1 MSWVDFILNIAG
13 LLLWLNWRAGII
25 DPLGKRTP
33 ATLVGTLRQAAP
45 SPAGRWNLPV
55 FLGALLF
62 CRAIL
67 YWQIGSALRWAGTLN
82 LGVITPAFFMKSD
95 WFGRALLF
103 SVLSF
108 LVALGILYSCLLL
121 LSLLKGPKPIHDFV
135 RLQLGRIDDW
145 PAAVKLISPFVV
157 AGVAWWG
164 ASWALAGLGIVPQ
177 PVSPA
182 ARIEESLVIAV
193 QSYLIWQFPVVALL
207 VLHLLNNYIYFGRHP
222 IWNYADVTANT
233 LLRPLKSLKWI
244 PLRIGKLD
252 LTPVAGIVIVFFAAQ
267 FLERALRHLW
277 IVETLKP
284 R

>member
-13 LLLWLNWRAGII
+13 LLLWLNWRAGTI
-25 DPLGKRTP
+25 DPLGKSTP

-45 SPAGRWNLPV
+45 SRGGRWNLPV

-62 CRAIL
+62 CRAVL

-82 LGVITPAFFMKSD
+82 LGVISPAFFMKSD
-95 WFGRALLF
+95 RFGQALLF

-108 LVALGILYSCLLL
+108 LVALGILYSSLLL
-121 LSLLKGPKPIHDFV
+121 LSLLKGPKPIHGFI
-135 RLQLGRIDDW
+135 RLQLGGIDEW
-145 PAAVKLISPFVV
+145 PAAVKFALPFVV
-157 AGVAWWG
+157 TVVGWW
-164 ASWALAGLGIVPQ
+164 AVSWALVWLRIIPQ

-193 QSYLIWQFPVVALL
+193 QGYLIWEFPVVALL
-207 VLHLLNNYIYFGRHP
+207 LLHLLNNYIYFGRHP
-222 IWNYADVTANT
+222 IWNYADVSANS
-233 LLRPLKSLKWI
+233 LLRPLKSLKWV

-252 LTPVAGIVIVFFAAQ
+252 LTAVVGIVIVVFAAE
-267 FLERALRHLW
+267 LIGRALRHLW
-277 IVETLKP
+277 VVETLK

>member
-13 LLLWLNWRAGII
+13 LLLWLNWRAGKA

-33 ATLVGTLRQAAP
+33 ATLVGTLRQAEP
-45 SPAGRWNLPV
+45 SRAQRSNLPI

-62 CRAIL
+62 LRALL

-82 LGVITPAFFMKSD
+82 LGVISPAFFSNR
-95 WFGRALLF
+95 FGLALLF

-121 LSLLKGPKPIHDFV
+121 LSLLKGPKPIQDFV
-135 RLQLGRIDDW
+135 RLQLGGIDDW
-145 PAAVKLISPFVV
+145 PAGIKLALPFVV
-157 AGVAWWG
+157 TAAGWWSL
-164 ASWALAGLGIVPQ
+164 SWALVSLRIIPQ

-182 ARIEESLVIAV
+182 ARIVESLIIAA
-193 QSYLIWQFPVVALL
+193 QSYLIWEFPVALL
-207 VLHLLNNYIYFGRHP
+207 LALHLLNNYIYFGRHP

-233 LLRPLKSLKWI
+233 LLRPLRNLKWL
-244 PLRIGKLD
+244 PLRIGKVD
-252 LTPVAGIVIVFFAAQ
+252 LTPVVGIAVVCFAAE
-267 FLERALRHLW
+267 FIERALRHLW
-277 IVETLKP
+277 MVETLK

>member
-13 LLLWLNWRAGII
+13 LLLWLNWRAGTI

-45 SPAGRWNLPV
+45 SRGGRWNLPV

-62 CRAIL
+62 FRAIL

-82 LGVITPAFFMKSD
+82 LGVISPAFFMKSD
-95 WFGRALLF
+95 RFGQALLF
-103 SVLSF
+103 SILSF
-108 LVALGILYSCLLL
+108 LVALGVLYSCLLL
-121 LSLLKGPKPIHDFV
+121 LSLLKGPKPIHGFI

-145 PAAVKLISPFVV
+145 PAGVKLALPFVV
-157 AGVAWWG
+157 TTVGWW
-164 ASWALAGLGIVPQ
+164 AVSWALVWLQIIPQ
-177 PVSPA
+177 PVSSA
-182 ARIEESLVIAV
+182 ARIEGALVIAV
-193 QSYLIWQFPVVALL
+193 QSYLVWEFPVVTLL

-222 IWNYADVTANT
+222 IWNYADLTANT
-233 LLRPLKSLKWI
+233 LLRPLKILKWL

-252 LTPVAGIVIVFFAAQ
+252 LTPVVGIAIVLFAGRFIGQ
-267 FLERALRHLW
+267 GLHHLW
-277 IVETLKP
+277 MVETLK